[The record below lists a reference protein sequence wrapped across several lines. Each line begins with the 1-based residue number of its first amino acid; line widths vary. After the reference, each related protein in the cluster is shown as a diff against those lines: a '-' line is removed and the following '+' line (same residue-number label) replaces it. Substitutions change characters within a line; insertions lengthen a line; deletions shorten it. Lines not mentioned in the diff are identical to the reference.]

1 MMTSTITY
9 NNVHNLFKLN
19 GYHLKR
25 NDLCRIAYSFIK
37 EGDIYEKAMGDFI
50 LDWFDSKSYVEL
62 KTSGTTGAPKIVRI
76 EKQAMVNSAI
86 ATGNFFD
93 LQPGNK
99 VLHCL
104 PCKYIAG
111 KMMFVRGLILGL
123 DMDLV
128 EPSSNPV
135 VKSDVKYDFVAM
147 LPMQVQN
154 SIGKLKNVKKLIIGG
169 SKINNELVKE
179 LSTLKTQVFE
189 TYGMTETLTHI
200 AAKNI
205 KEEVFSLL
213 PNINIAQDERN
224 CLVIDAPGIAAES
237 VVTNDLIKLVGD
249 RQFVLMGRIDNVI
262 NSGGIKLI
270 PEQIEDKLTS
280 KINARFFV
288 AGMPDQ
294 VLGEKLV
301 LVIEG
306 EKQNLD
312 DAIFDDLDKY
322 EKPKDVFFVSKFVE
336 TDNGKVKR
344 KEILESI

>member
-1 MMTSTITY
+1 MTSTITY

-25 NDLCRIAYSFIK
+25 NDLCRVAYSFIK

-50 LDWFDSKSYVEL
+50 LDWFDNKSYVEL
-62 KTSGTTGAPKIVRI
+62 NTSGTTGTPKIVRI

-99 VLHCL
+99 ALHCL
-104 PCKYIAG
+104 PCKYVAG

-128 EPSSNPV
+128 EPSSHPL

-205 KEEVFSLL
+205 KEEAFSLL

-224 CLVIDAPGIAAES
+224 CLVIDAPGIATES

-249 RQFVLMGRIDNVI
+249 RQFVLIGRIDNVI

-270 PEQIEDKLTS
+270 PEQIEDKLTP

-288 AGMPDQ
+288 AGMQDH

-312 DAIFDDLDKY
+312 QSIFDDLDKY
-322 EKPKDVFFVSKFVE
+322 EKPKEVFYVSKFAE

>member
-62 KTSGTTGAPKIVRI
+62 KTSGTTGAPKIIRI

>member
-1 MMTSTITY
+1 MTNTITY

-25 NDLCRIAYSFIK
+25 NDLCRVAYSFIK
-37 EGDIYEKAMGDFI
+37 EGDMYEKAMGDFI

-62 KTSGTTGAPKIVRI
+62 NTSGTTGTPKIVRI

-86 ATGNFFD
+86 ATGDFFD

-99 VLHCL
+99 ALHCL
-104 PCKYIAG
+104 PCKYVAG
-111 KMMFVRGLILGL
+111 KMMFVRALILGL
-123 DMDLV
+123 DMDVL
-128 EPSSNPV
+128 EPSSHPV
-135 VKSDVKYDFVAM
+135 VKNDVKYDFVAM
-147 LPMQVQN
+147 LPMQAQN
-154 SIGKLKNVKKLIIGG
+154 SIEKLKNVKKLIIGG
-169 SKINNELVKE
+169 SKIHNELVKE
-179 LSTLKTQVFE
+179 LSNLKTQVFE

-205 KEEVFSLL
+205 KEETFHLL
-213 PNINIAQDERN
+213 PNINITQDERN
-224 CLVIDAPGIAAES
+224 CLVIDAPGIAVDS

-249 RQFVLMGRIDNVI
+249 RQFVLIGRIDNVI

-270 PEQIEDKLTS
+270 PEQIEDKLS
-280 KINARFFV
+280 PKINSRFFV
-288 AGMPDQ
+288 AGIPDN
-294 VLGEKLV
+294 VLGEKLI

-306 EKQNLD
+306 EKQNFD
-312 DAIFDDLDKY
+312 DTIFDDLDKY
-322 EKPKDVFFVSKFVE
+322 EKPKEVFYVPKFAE

>member
-111 KMMFVRGLILGL
+111 KMMVVRA
-123 DMDLV
+123 LV
-128 EPSSNPV
+128 
-135 VKSDVKYDFVAM
+135 
-147 LPMQVQN
+147 
-154 SIGKLKNVKKLIIGG
+154 
-169 SKINNELVKE
+169 
-179 LSTLKTQVFE
+179 
-189 TYGMTETLTHI
+189 
-200 AAKNI
+200 
-205 KEEVFSLL
+205 
-213 PNINIAQDERN
+213 
-224 CLVIDAPGIAAES
+224 
-237 VVTNDLIKLVGD
+237 
-249 RQFVLMGRIDNVI
+249 
-262 NSGGIKLI
+262 
-270 PEQIEDKLTS
+270 
-280 KINARFFV
+280 
-288 AGMPDQ
+288 
-294 VLGEKLV
+294 
-301 LVIEG
+301 
-306 EKQNLD
+306 
-312 DAIFDDLDKY
+312 
-322 EKPKDVFFVSKFVE
+322 
-336 TDNGKVKR
+336 
-344 KEILESI
+344 

>member
-93 LQPGNK
+93 LQPENK

-301 LVIEG
+301 LVVEG

>member
-1 MMTSTITY
+1 MTSTITY

-25 NDLCRIAYSFIK
+25 NDLCRVAYSFIK

-50 LDWFDSKSYVEL
+50 LDWFDSKTYVEL
-62 KTSGTTGAPKIVRI
+62 NTSGTTGAPKIVRI
-76 EKQAMVNSAI
+76 QKQAMVNSAI
-86 ATGNFFD
+86 ATGNFFG

-99 VLHCL
+99 ALHCL
-104 PCKYIAG
+104 PCKYVAG

-128 EPSSNPV
+128 EPSSHPL
-135 VKSDVKYDFVAM
+135 VKNDVKYDFVAM
-147 LPMQVQN
+147 LPMQVQK

-169 SKINNELVKE
+169 SKINKGLVKE

-205 KEEVFSLL
+205 KEEAFSLL

-224 CLVIDAPGIAAES
+224 CLVIDAPGIATES
-237 VVTNDLIKLVGD
+237 VVTNDLIELVGE
-249 RQFVLMGRIDNVI
+249 RQFVLVGRIDNVI

-270 PEQIEDKLTS
+270 PEQIEDKLTP
-280 KINARFFV
+280 KINSRFFV
-288 AGMPDQ
+288 AGMPDH

-306 EKQNLD
+306 EEQNLD
-312 DAIFDDLDKY
+312 QTTFDELDKY
-322 EKPKDVFFVSKFVE
+322 EKPKEVFYVSKFAE

>member
-301 LVIEG
+301 LVVEG

>member
-1 MMTSTITY
+1 MTSTITY

-25 NDLCRIAYSFIK
+25 NDLCRVAYSFIK

-50 LDWFDSKSYVEL
+50 LDWFDNKSYVEL
-62 KTSGTTGAPKIVRI
+62 NTSGTTGTPKIVRI

-99 VLHCL
+99 ALHCL
-104 PCKYIAG
+104 PCKYVAG

-128 EPSSNPV
+128 EPSSHPL
-135 VKSDVKYDFVAM
+135 VKNDVKYDFVAM

-169 SKINNELVKE
+169 SKINNLLVKE

-205 KEEVFSLL
+205 KEEAFSLL

-224 CLVIDAPGIAAES
+224 CLVIDAPGIATES

-249 RQFVLMGRIDNVI
+249 RQFVLIGRIDNVI

-270 PEQIEDKLTS
+270 PEQIEDKLTP

-288 AGMPDQ
+288 AGMQDH

-312 DAIFDDLDKY
+312 QSIFDDLDKY
-322 EKPKDVFFVSKFVE
+322 EKPKEVFYVSKFAE

>member
-1 MMTSTITY
+1 MTSTITY

-25 NDLCRIAYSFIK
+25 NDLCRVAYSFIK

-50 LDWFDSKSYVEL
+50 LDWFDNKSYVEL
-62 KTSGTTGAPKIVRI
+62 NTSGTTGTPKIVRI

-99 VLHCL
+99 ALHCL
-104 PCKYIAG
+104 PCKYVAG

-128 EPSSNPV
+128 EPSSHPL

-205 KEEVFSLL
+205 KEEAFSLL

-224 CLVIDAPGIAAES
+224 CLVIDAPGIATES

-249 RQFVLMGRIDNVI
+249 RQFVLIGRIDNVI

-270 PEQIEDKLTS
+270 PEQIEDKLTP

-288 AGMPDQ
+288 AGMQDH

-306 EKQNLD
+306 EEQNLD
-312 DAIFDDLDKY
+312 QTIFDDLDKY
-322 EKPKDVFFVSKFVE
+322 ERPKAVFFLSKFSE
-336 TDNGKVKR
+336 TENGKIKR

>member
-128 EPSSNPV
+128 ELSSNPV

-301 LVIEG
+301 LVVEG